1 MPQEIVSLAVDLTK
15 LCKSCLPTCFLLL
28 AELLRQTQNS
38 KKHKNRGLCFLSRNI
53 ICFCYPLPTQTK
65 DSFFFSVSF
74 KSRVKAMSWFTR
86 LFHQA
91 YVKLYQEKMCPYCYW
106 HGALTDRAL
115 TLLPKCLYN
124 WMSSMW
130 ALQEKE
136 KVIWVSEQM
145 SREWVLPFWFCPGK
159 VKCGK
164 VVQTP
169 CQLTVEEIYWWTLES
184 VHFGRAN
191 NGDKR
196 RWIYHY
202 QVLRAVLCLEHFFA
216 NKINSSIIFVI

>member
-1 MPQEIVSLAVDLTK
+1 MLTNLLSPFSWAAKANTEFQEAQKQRFMFPFQEYYLL
-15 LCKSCLPTCFLLL
+15 LLPTPHSNKRF
-28 AELLRQTQNS
+28 
-38 KKHKNRGLCFLSRNI
+38 F
-53 ICFCYPLPTQTK
+53 
-65 DSFFFSVSF
+65 FFFSVSF
-74 KSRVKAMSWFTR
+74 KSRVKAMSWCTR
-86 LFHQA
+86 LVHQA
-91 YVKLYQEKMCPYCYW
+91 YVKLYQKKMCPYCYW
-106 HGALTDRAL
+106 HGALTDIKGRAL

-159 VKCGK
+159 VKRGK

-202 QVLRAVLCLEHFFA
+202 QVLRAGLCLEHFFA